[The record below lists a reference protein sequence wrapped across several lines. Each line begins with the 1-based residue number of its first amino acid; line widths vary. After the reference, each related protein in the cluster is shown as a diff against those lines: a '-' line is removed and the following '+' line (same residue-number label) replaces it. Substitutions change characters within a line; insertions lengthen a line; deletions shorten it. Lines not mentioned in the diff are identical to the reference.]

1 MNYDEN
7 TFKEKAN
14 IKARRIWLAFA
25 ILLSANYGSDTA
37 NGLYPVTQYII
48 FVALCWIPFFIGDI
62 MLRVKGRSTDIYK
75 SVIAI
80 GYGIFYTFVICTT
93 ASPIAFTYIL
103 PVTSLFVIYKD
114 RKFMVY
120 YGIANTA
127 IIGISIAYHTL
138 VLNATSADDIKNY
151 QLQVSC
157 IVLCYICYVLS
168 IKHLTEADG
177 ALTASIKADLKR
189 VVTTVEQV
197 KTASNS
203 IMEGITVVRELASEN
218 KHGSD
223 EVVADMN
230 MLIDNSTQLQS
241 HTISSM
247 DMTTDINSQVQNV
260 VSLITNMVELTTES
274 LSHANTSSNDLESL
288 VETAN
293 SMSELSTEVDNI
305 LHEFKKEFETVK
317 EETGT
322 IDSIS
327 SQTNLLA
334 LNASIEAARAGDAGR
349 GFAVVAEQ
357 IRTLSTET
365 QSSSGQIREALAR
378 LQTISDKMMAS
389 IEHELELIQITLDKV
404 TQTGTNVNKIT
415 EDSGQL
421 KQHIEVIDTAIKDVE
436 TSNKQLV
443 SNMEHVSGIVD
454 TMTKCIDTS
463 DDISKKMVSKYDE
476 SSANINNIERI
487 IEALMH
493 ELGTGGFMGISDIV
507 AGTKVTVSL
516 ETEQGKKD
524 YAGTLK
530 ELSGN
535 NLIINFYQN
544 PSIKKSTKCKVQ
556 FIVGT
561 VLYCWDDA
569 SIKAESLRNSQNF
582 IVNVNSKP
590 TILNRRKY
598 PRMTLSN
605 ICTITIKDTNEKFS
619 GHLDN
624 ISANGF
630 AFISKDNFFANSKG
644 KIVQLSI
651 QDFAPTE
658 GTVIEGRI
666 IRSSNNEGSYIV
678 GCQMPDDNKKIMKYV
693 EEYMNK
699 HKSNTF

>member
-476 SSANINNIERI
+476 SSTNINNIERI
-487 IEALMH
+487 IESLMH

-569 SIKAESLRNSQNF
+569 SIKAEALRNSQNF
-582 IVNVNSKP
+582 IVNVTSKP